1 MGFLLFSAVMLVPF
15 GKLADIV
22 GRRKMLLYGNVFF
35 TLSTLLCAL
44 SNSGYML
51 ITARCIQGVGSA
63 MILSS
68 GMAIIISAFPPEK
81 RGSIIGLNTTA
92 VYVGLS
98 AAPLLGGILTQALG
112 WQSLFYVNALAGL
125 LIIAGILWGVRAE
138 WAEAK
143 NDRFDLTGSLIYILA
158 MSSLMYGFSQLPG
171 KLALVLTLAGIA
183 GLVYFVWV
191 ELRVSVPVLNIRLF
205 HENRIFGFSNL
216 AALINYAATFGI
228 TFILS
233 LYLQNVR
240 GMNPRDAGLIM
251 ITQPVM
257 MAIVASISGKLS
269 DRIDSQILSSLGMA
283 VIVAGLVLLTFLT
296 TSTAHVYLFISLLIL
311 GLGFGLF
318 SSPNTN
324 SVMSAVDKRYLG
336 TASATLGTMRLT
348 GQMFSMAIAAM
359 SIHIFIGDAP
369 IDAANISRFMQSVR
383 VIFIIFTVLCLLG
396 VFASLAR
403 GKKRVIT

>member
-1 MGFLLFSAVMLVPF
+1 
-15 GKLADIV
+15 
-22 GRRKMLLYGNVFF
+22 
-35 TLSTLLCAL
+35 
-44 SNSGYML
+44 
-51 ITARCIQGVGSA
+51 
-63 MILSS
+63 
-68 GMAIIISAFPPEK
+68 
-81 RGSIIGLNTTA
+81 
-92 VYVGLS
+92 VGLS

-112 WQSLFYVNALAGL
+112 WQSLFFINALAGL

-143 NDRFDLTGSLIYILA
+143 NDRFDVTGSLIYILA

-183 GLVYFVWV
+183 GLIYFVWV
-191 ELRVSVPVLNIRLF
+191 EMRVSVPVLNIRLF
-205 HENRIFGFSNL
+205 RENRIFGFSNL

-296 TSTAHVYLFISLLIL
+296 TSTTHVYLFISLLIL

-324 SVMSAVDKRYLG
+324 SVMSSVEKRYLG

-369 IDAANISRFMQSVR
+369 INAANISSFMQSVR

-396 VFASLAR
+396 VFASMAR